1 MHCLRYVIDTD
12 FPTRDN
18 KKVIHC
24 YIVNMFD
31 IALFSLKCVVQ
42 WSGYFIATKSIFTE
56 SFDAL

>member
-12 FPTRDN
+12 FPTRD
-18 KKVIHC
+18 KKKYFIV
-24 YIVNMFD
+24 IVNMFD

-42 WSGYFIATKSIFTE
+42 WSGYFNVTKSIFTE